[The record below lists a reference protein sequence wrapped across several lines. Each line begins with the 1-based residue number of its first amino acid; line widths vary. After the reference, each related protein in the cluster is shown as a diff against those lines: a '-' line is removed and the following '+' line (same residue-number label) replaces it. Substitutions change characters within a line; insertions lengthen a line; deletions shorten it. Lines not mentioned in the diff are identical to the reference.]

1 MKVACRL
8 SSKIFKL
15 NMINPTTPASWPHQT
30 VCIISIVSLLSNK
43 TNISVSSWQY
53 GHYFI
58 CFLFPR
64 LLYLHTPSVLP
75 LIYVY
80 KWYQNTVEKTQV
92 TRDPNPSI
100 IELRLRRNVSFSH
113 LSHFVLV
120 RSCQLFLHYV
130 WCLSLSMYRL
140 CVSSW
145 VQSYCIYKTI

>member
-64 LLYLHTPSVLP
+64 LLYLHTPSVLE
-75 LIYVY
+75 LIYVNVIKPVEVTQMTRSEIY
-80 KWYQNTVEKTQV
+80 KKWKSV
-92 TRDPNPSI
+92 
-100 IELRLRRNVSFSH
+100 
-113 LSHFVLV
+113 FVLV
-120 RSCQLFLHYV
+120 QPRQLFLHYHY
-130 WCLSLSMYRL
+130 MFD
-140 CVSSW
+140 
-145 VQSYCIYKTI
+145 I

>member
-80 KWYQNTVEKTQV
+80 KWYQNTVEKTPV

-100 IELRLRRNVSFSH
+100 IELRLRRVIWVILYWSDLVNYSYIMFDVCLYQCIDCVFLAGSSLIVSIKQF
-113 LSHFVLV
+113 
-120 RSCQLFLHYV
+120 R
-130 WCLSLSMYRL
+130 
-140 CVSSW
+140 
-145 VQSYCIYKTI
+145 